1 MRTVRLSEKAVKDL
15 RKGIPRIES
24 GRAGYGKPGTW
35 IRLADPTGR
44 PLAWG
49 LTDKDRNP
57 FCHVVPMQGGRGSPP
72 GASFFRGR
80 MEKARR
86 LREKLFKGSSTDIYR
101 LINAEGDG
109 IPGLVMDRY
118 GEYGVAW
125 QVTPGVKTIASMVYD
140 AAMEVFGLKG
150 IHVKGPPREGFH
162 PGRAPKDDPIIGEGA
177 PDAVHVR
184 EEGMLLEARL
194 NEGPRT
200 GIYPDQ
206 RENRKLLAPLVRGR
220 KVLNTFS
227 YTGAFSVSAA
237 LARAKEVVSVDL
249 SQRSLDW
256 SKRNFELNDIDPR
269 RHRHV
274 KADVFDYL
282 KLARKRGFV
291 FGVVIL
297 DPVTFSTSKKG
308 TFRAKKDWGR
318 LIAGSLEVL
327 ERDSLLALSCN
338 TRSLSEEEML
348 GFLKRAARD
357 AGRAVRVDR
366 IRGLPPD
373 FPCHPMQPH
382 GRYLKFLLARTF

>member
-1 MRTVRLSEKAVKDL
+1 MRTVRLSEKAAKDL
-15 RKGIPRIES
+15 RKGIPRVE
-24 GRAGYGKPGTW
+24 GERAGYGKPGTW
-35 IRLADPTGR
+35 VRLADRKGR
-44 PLAWG
+44 LLAWG

-57 FCHVVPMQGGRGSPP
+57 FCHVVPMQGERDMPP
-72 GASFFRGR
+72 GSDFFRR
-80 MEKARR
+80 CMEKAGR
-86 LREKLFKGSSTDIYR
+86 LREKLFQGSSTEIYR
-101 LINAEGDG
+101 LVNAEGDG

-125 QVTPGVKTIASMVYD
+125 QVTPGVKTIAPMVYG
-140 AAMEVFGLKG
+140 AALEAFGLKG
-150 IHVKGPPREGFH
+150 IHVKGPPREGFR
-162 PGRAPKDDPIIGEGA
+162 PGRAPKDDVIIGEGA

-184 EEGMLLEARL
+184 EEGILLEARL

-206 RENRKLLAPLVRGR
+206 RENRKLLAPMVRGR

-237 LARAKEVVSVDL
+237 LAQAKEVVSVDL

-256 SKRNFELNDIDPR
+256 SKRNFELNGLDPL

-282 KLARKRGFV
+282 NLARKRDFT

-327 ERDSLLALSCN
+327 EKDSLLALSCN
-338 TRSLSEEEML
+338 TRSLSEVEML

-357 AGRAVRVDR
+357 AGRAAKVDR
-366 IRGLPPD
+366 ILGLPLD
-373 FPCHPMQPH
+373 FPCHPMQPQMH
-382 GRYLKFLLARTF
+382 YLKFLLVRTV